1 MLKNSANLDY
11 IIKELKSSLG
21 KIVPEAELEHK
32 AKLILKINKLKKER
46 NAVIL
51 GHNYMEP
58 VLFYSIP
65 DFVGDSLEL
74 AKKAATTDKDI
85 IIFCG
90 VEFMAE
96 TAKILSPNKKVL
108 LPAKKAGCSLAESI
122 TAEQVIQLKKMF
134 PGIPVTTYINTYAS
148 VKAECD
154 ICITSGNAAK
164 IINSI
169 DSDIVICVPDKFLA
183 ANIANETGKAIIFP
197 DMNKPDGGID
207 IKNFNGIIGWDG
219 KCEVHEQFTVEDI
232 TNIRNQFPDV
242 TVLAHPECPPEVVEA
257 SDFSGSTSKM
267 ISFVKETEKPNYLL
281 MTECCMADNI
291 VAENP
296 EKDMVRLCSI
306 RCPHM
311 NEITLEDTLT
321 ALENDEKEIFVDEE
335 IRLKA
340 VKSLDRMLELS

>member
-1 MLKNSANLDY
+1 MAIQANNIDDIISILKNA
-11 IIKELKSSLG
+11 LG
-21 KIVPEAELEHK
+21 KIVPPAELEYK
-32 AKLILKINKLKKER
+32 AELIYKINRLKKER

-74 AKKAATTDKDI
+74 AKHAANTNKDI
-85 IIFCG
+85 IVFCG

-134 PGIPVTTYINTYAS
+134 PGIPIATYVNTYAS

-154 ICITSGNAAK
+154 VCITSGNASK
-164 IINSI
+164 IINAI
-169 DSDIVICVPDKFLA
+169 ESDVVICIPDQYLA
-183 ANIANETGKAIIFP
+183 ANIAKETGKTIIYP
-197 DMNKPDGGID
+197 DMNKFDGGID
-207 IKNFNGIIGWDG
+207 IKKFKGMIGWEG
-219 KCEVHEQFTVEDI
+219 KCEVHDQFTVEDI
-232 TNIRNQFPDV
+232 DNVRKQFPDV
-242 TVLAHPECPPEVVEA
+242 TVLTHPECHPDVVAA

-267 ISFVKETEKPNYLL
+267 IEFVKETKNPRYLL
-281 MTECCMADNI
+281 LTECSMADNI
-291 VAENP
+291 ISENP
-296 EKDMVRLCSI
+296 NKEMVRLCSI

-311 NEITLEDTLT
+311 NEITLEDTLNS
-321 ALENDEKEIFVDEE
+321 LEKDEKEIFIDEE

-340 VKSLDRMLELS
+340 VKSLDKMLELS